1 MEETFEEDYDEFQQ
15 VPAKKK
21 PKKKKGKKIIRNVLS
36 LNGSLDFWESEFD
49 NGLANKI
56 LDKSLTTKHTHHF
69 VFLGGVGVRHIY
81 IYKAILAFDYADV
94 PLIDKIFLELFELVF
109 LVLEGLQDK
118 EVALFVHELIDC
130 ALELDGERVT
140 KLNFGSFIN

>member
-1 MEETFEEDYDEFQQ
+1 M
-15 VPAKKK
+15 
-21 PKKKKGKKIIRNVLS
+21 
-36 LNGSLDFWESEFD
+36 
-49 NGLANKI
+49 
-56 LDKSLTTKHTHHF
+56 
-69 VFLGGVGVRHIY
+69 RHIY